1 MAAVVTTPKIAE
13 CLSQALHFNTY
24 GGNPLAS
31 TVGISVLDIIE
42 DEGLQKNSLDVG
54 TYFLKGLA
62 ELRDRYEIIGD
73 VRGKGLM
80 IGVELVSDKEK
91 KTPLSVPHVLEIWEN
106 CKDMGVLFGRGGI
119 NGNVSILVE
128 WSGVYGF
135 VAVIQNQ

>member
-42 DEGLQKNSLDVG
+42 KEELQKNCLEVG

-62 ELRDRYEIIGD
+62 ELRDRYEIVGD

-119 NGNVSILVE
+119 NGNVSFINL
-128 WSGVYGF
+128 S
-135 VAVIQNQ
+135 

>member
-1 MAAVVTTPKIAE
+1 MAVFLFQMKYKLVLEELENISGALNLMYYSRYCDNGQGIWMVASTSNLVEGIGNGFPMAAVVTTPKIAE

-42 DEGLQKNSLDVG
+42 KEELQKNCLEVG

-62 ELRDRYEIIGD
+62 ELRDRYEIVGD

-80 IGVELVSDKEK
+80 IG
-91 KTPLSVPHVLEIWEN
+91 
-106 CKDMGVLFGRGGI
+106 
-119 NGNVSILVE
+119 
-128 WSGVYGF
+128 
-135 VAVIQNQ
+135 

>member
-13 CLSQALHFNTY
+13 CLNQALHFNTY

-62 ELRDRYEIIGD
+62 ELRDRYDIIGD

-119 NGNVSILVE
+119 NGNVS
-128 WSGVYGF
+128 SFYTF
-135 VAVIQNQ
+135 